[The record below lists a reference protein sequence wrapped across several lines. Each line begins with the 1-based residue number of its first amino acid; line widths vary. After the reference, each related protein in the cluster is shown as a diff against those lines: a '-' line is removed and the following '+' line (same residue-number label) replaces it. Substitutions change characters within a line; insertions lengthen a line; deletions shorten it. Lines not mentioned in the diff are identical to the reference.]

1 MAQSAAAK
9 ARRNSQ
15 QFTACHAAE
24 APTFEPL
31 QMKKPATGCSDHGP
45 VCYPLPPSSATD

>member
-1 MAQSAAAK
+1 MAQYAAAK

-24 APTFEPL
+24 APT
-31 QMKKPATGCSDHGP
+31 
-45 VCYPLPPSSATD
+45 V